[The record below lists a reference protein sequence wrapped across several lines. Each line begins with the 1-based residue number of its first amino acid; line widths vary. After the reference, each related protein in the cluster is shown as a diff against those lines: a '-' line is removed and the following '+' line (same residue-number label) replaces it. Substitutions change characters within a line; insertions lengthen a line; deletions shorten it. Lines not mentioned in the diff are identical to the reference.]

1 MQNQLMF
8 INRASF
14 MTLSVEMTWTTN
26 RKATCRLSTQV
37 EVVIEE
43 EVVQYTSKLMKKLCN
58 EKLMI

>member
-8 INRASF
+8 INTASF
-14 MTLSVEMTWTTN
+14 TILSMKRTWTTN
-26 RKATCRLSTQV
+26 RKAAYRRSTQM

-43 EVVQYTSKLMKKLCN
+43 EVMQYMSRVMKKLCN

>member
-1 MQNQLMF
+1 MKNQLMF

-14 MTLSVEMTWTTN
+14 TILSVKRTWTTN
-26 RKATCRLSTQV
+26 RKAAYRRSTQM

-43 EVVQYTSKLMKKLCN
+43 EVMQYMSRVMKKLCN

>member
-8 INRASF
+8 INRASS
-14 MTLSVEMTWTTN
+14 MTSSMEMIWTTN
-26 RKATCRLSTQV
+26 RKVACRRFTQV

-43 EVVQYTSKLMKKLCN
+43 EVTQNMSKLMKKLCN

>member
-14 MTLSVEMTWTTN
+14 TTLSVEMTWTTN
-26 RKATCRLSTQV
+26 RKAAYRRSTQV
-37 EVVIEE
+37 EVVIDEK
-43 EVVQYTSKLMKKLCN
+43 VTQYKSKLMKKLCN

>member
-8 INRASF
+8 INKASSTTSS
-14 MTLSVEMTWTTN
+14 MEMTWITN
-26 RKATCRLSTQV
+26 RKTACRLSTQV

-43 EVVQYTSKLMKKLCN
+43 EVTQYMSKLMKKLCN

>member
-1 MQNQLMF
+1 MF

-14 MTLSVEMTWTTN
+14 TTLSMEMTWTTN
-26 RKATCRLSTQV
+26 RKVACRHSTQV

-43 EVVQYTSKLMKKLCN
+43 EVTQYMSKLMKKLCN

>member
-14 MTLSVEMTWTTN
+14 TTLSMEMTWTTN
-26 RKATCRLSTQV
+26 RKVVCRHSTQV

-43 EVVQYTSKLMKKLCN
+43 EVTQYMSKLMKKLCN